1 MHLLKVI
8 KVSYIWFPVSTY
20 SYNFS
25 IEKPKLEAILSTFES
40 VKMEELSDDSWNYFR
55 EDPLLHAFHN
65 TYHTVLSHL
74 HYIGFSRTSEI
85 FQYMHQQLLR
95 RSIIMILSITHHFIE
110 IKRKEPR
117 IPGIH
122 IKVMQTCFRAAL
134 ERKVLELPD
143 FEPLDPERMGQSL
156 GPTYEI
162 EIIREQGIVSLV
174 GRKQGC
180 DLSRENC
187 RVFADDFEV
196 CRSSGDTWVSAMT
209 ERHQN
214 LLSRMSSEDYETF
227 GTNLEWPY
235 HALGHTRIGFVCSPR
250 KHEGIPGV
258 MLSPDSSARD
268 PIFYSWHLHIEELFE
283 KYKDTVQGPYTRR
296 DFTLSDG
303 LKVLEVKTIMD
314 KSQVGTRN
322 DVENILVTYDEDAAT
337 GMKIYNKINH
347 KDYTYQIRISNPQ
360 RTIKK
365 VIVRIWLALSRFKC

>member
-1 MHLLKVI
+1 MRSIARNPKSLGFNIKVI
-8 KVSYIWFPVSTY
+8 
-20 SYNFS
+20 
-25 IEKPKLEAILSTFES
+25 
-40 VKMEELSDDSWNYFR
+40 
-55 EDPLLHAFHN
+55 
-65 TYHTVLSHL
+65 
-74 HYIGFSRTSEI
+74 
-85 FQYMHQQLLR
+85 
-95 RSIIMILSITHHFIE
+95 
-110 IKRKEPR
+110 
-117 IPGIH
+117 
-122 IKVMQTCFRAAL
+122 QTCFRAAL

-156 GPTYEI
+156 GSAYEN
-162 EIIREQGIVSLV
+162 EIIREQGIVWLV
-174 GRKQGC
+174 GRKQDC

-303 LKVLEVKTIMD
+303 LKVLDVKTIMD

-337 GMKIYNKINH
+337 GMKTYNKINH

-365 VIVRIWLALSRFKC
+365 VIVRIWLALGRFI